1 MNVMNRKLPV
11 ILLLLIIPFGL
22 TACTLADVP
31 VIGGLFGGSSK
42 NTPVTISMW
51 GLWESPE
58 VMSSMAEKYRT
69 DHPNVTINYDDR
81 SVLTPEDYKE
91 RVFSRLGT
99 ESNLDVL
106 LVHNTWVKGLSTLLS
121 PLPTTVMDATEY
133 KDKFYPVSEESA
145 TVEGNIY
152 AVPAFYDGL
161 VLVYNKDHFKEI
173 DQLEAPTSW
182 EEFRKIAIA
191 LTVKGT
197 DDKLVRAG
205 AAIGGSNNIDFA
217 PDILGLLLSQAGVTL
232 PDDLDSRS
240 AQDALLFYT
249 DFVKEYHV
257 WDASFI
263 EASAAFAEEK
273 VSMIFVPT
281 WNLLDILAAKPGLN
295 IGVAAVPQAISS
307 NPVSWGS
314 FWMYAVPANS
324 SNKAAAWEFIKF
336 LVQTDQQKMIY
347 EGAAKYRQ
355 YGAPYA
361 LTSMSSDLTSNPYV
375 GPALKTAPFAKSGII
390 AARAG
395 NALQEKAIRDAIN
408 TLVNVKDDKTSA
420 ATVLKT
426 AKTIISAQKA
436 Q

>member
-1 MNVMNRKLPV
+1 MNKKLPL
-11 ILLLLIIPFGL
+11 ILLILIIPFIL
-22 TACTLADVP
+22 TACTLQDIPLV
-31 VIGGLFGGSSK
+31 GGMFGGKSSS
-42 NTPVTISMW
+42 PVTLNIW

-58 VMSSMAEKYRT
+58 VLKALADKYIL
-69 DHPNVTINYDDR
+69 DHNNVTVNYDDR
-81 SVLTPEDYKE
+81 SVLKPADYKE
-91 RVFSRLGT
+91 RVVSRLST
-99 ESNLDVL
+99 EGAQDILII
-106 LVHNTWVKGLSTLLS
+106 HNSWVKELS
-121 PLPTTVMDATEY
+121 PLLSAVPTNVYNPTDYASN
-133 KDKFYPVSEESA
+133 FYPVATQSA
-145 TVEGNIY
+145 TVNNELFAI
-152 AVPAFYDGL
+152 PAFYDGL